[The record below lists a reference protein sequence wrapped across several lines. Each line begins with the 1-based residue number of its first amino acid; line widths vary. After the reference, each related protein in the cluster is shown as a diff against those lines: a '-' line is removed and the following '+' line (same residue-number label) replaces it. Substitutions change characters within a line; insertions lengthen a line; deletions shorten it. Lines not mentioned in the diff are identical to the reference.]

1 MRTIWIFLFFALT
14 LIPLS
19 DVFACRKAISELKKA
34 LAKVEFDLKA
44 SGSLAT
50 VPRIKGHP
58 LHFTSQMGLPFVW
71 VTNTARGTDYSV
83 FQKSQ
88 TGFGFS
94 RAPVFEFPFLKSE
107 SLYLRSLD
115 VGGDQ
120 RYMLATLIHEDE
132 KTKKQSL
139 LFNMANISDG
149 ETGRLLAAEHDP
161 IVLEDVLDP
170 KENLVVSTRPG
181 TGEFWL
187 TDSSHK
193 IRVLEFSQDTGIL
206 LANFEVPGSWRVN
219 KKELKVEKVL
229 KLQFFSDSETGYLKF
244 EASDGKIYLAPVS
257 VFSSRESSSDD
268 SESEPQPIVL
278 HDLQLQ
284 VHYEKSKALPPHQL
298 RSSTHPEENLVFVT
312 YASSIEVFRVGS
324 EIRKIAKIEVDHL
337 TQGYRLDGIEFY
349 WEGQWIK
356 EHGKPDESARYQGDV
371 KAFLLLWDE
380 EHQETRLSWVQLGG

>member
-1 MRTIWIFLFFALT
+1 MFLAFFVAPFSEVL
-14 LIPLS
+14 
-19 DVFACRKAISELKKA
+19 ACRKAISELKKA
-34 LAKVEFDLKA
+34 LAQVEFDLKA
-44 SGSLAT
+44 SGSLDT

-58 LHFTSQMGLPFVW
+58 LHFTSQMGLPFIW
-71 VTNTARGTDYSV
+71 VTNTAHGTDYSV

-94 RAPVFEFPFLKSE
+94 RAPVLEFPFLKSD

-132 KTKKQSL
+132 RTKKQSL
-139 LFNMANISDG
+139 LLNIASISDG

-193 IRVLEFSQDTGIL
+193 IRVLEFSQDSGIL
-206 LANFEVPGSWRVN
+206 MANFEVPTSWTLN
-219 KKELKVEKVL
+219 KKELKIEKVL
-229 KLQFFSDSETGYLKF
+229 KLQFFADSERGYLKF
-244 EASDGKIYLAPVS
+244 EASDGKVYIAPVS
-257 VFSSRESSSDD
+257 VFSSRETPPESSAA
-268 SESEPQPIVL
+268 EPEPIVL

-312 YASSIEVFRVGS
+312 YANSIEIFRVDS

-337 TQGYRLDGIEFY
+337 THGYRLDGIEFY

-356 EHGKPDESARYQGDV
+356 EHGKPDESARYQGSV

-380 EHQETRLSWVQLGG
+380 GRQETRLSWVQLGG